1 MTVTKTRRE
10 VVLDTTRER
19 RIGFGEAVL
28 AGTKTVEQLV
38 EVLDQADVEGL
49 ALLLTRVEREQFDGL
64 PLRLQERLDYESAS
78 RTAFFGAPRQIRGP
92 AQVGVVTAGTSDA
105 AVACEAVRTLGFY
118 GHAAVEIVDVG
129 VAGLWRLQLRI
140 DEIAALPVVIAVAGM
155 DAALP
160 TVLAGLVPGLVIAVP
175 TSVGYGIAEGGKA
188 ALHSLL
194 ASCAPGLVTVNI
206 DNGYGAACAAMRAL
220 HIHDRAVRDG

>member
-38 EVLDQADVEGL
+38 EVLDQADVGGL
-49 ALLLTRVEREQFDGL
+49 ALLLTRVERAQVDGL

-78 RTAFFGAPRQIRGP
+78 RTAFFGAPSQIRGP
-92 AQVGVVTAGTSDA
+92 AQVCVVTAGTSDA
-105 AVACEAVRTLGFY
+105 AVAREAVRTLGFY

-129 VAGLWRLQLRI
+129 VAGLWRLQQRI

-160 TVLAGLVPGLVIAVP
+160 TVLAGLVAGLVIAVP
-175 TSVGYGIAEGGKA
+175 TSIGYGIAEGGKT

-206 DNGYGAACAAMRAL
+206 DNGYGAASAAMRAL
-220 HIHDRAVRDG
+220 HLRDREFRDA

>member
-1 MTVTKTRRE
+1 MT
-10 VVLDTTRER
+10 VVLDTTREL

-38 EVLDQADVEGL
+38 TVLDQADDEGL
-49 ALLLTRVEREQFDGL
+49 ALLLTRLKRHQAHGL
-64 PLRLQERLDYESAS
+64 PRRLRDRLDYESTS
-78 RTAFFGAPRQIRGP
+78 RTAIFGGPRQIRGP
-92 AQVGVVTAGTSDA
+92 ARVAVVTAGTSDA
-105 AVACEAVRTLGFY
+105 AIAGEAVRTLAFHGL
-118 GHAAVEIVDVG
+118 AAVEICDVG
-129 VAGLWRLQLRI
+129 VAGLWRLQRRI

-160 TVLAGLVPGLVIAVP
+160 TVLGGLVPGLVIAVP
-175 TSVGYGIAEGGKA
+175 TSIGYGIAEGGKT

-220 HIHDRAVRDG
+220 HTHDPVVS